1 MRKELKIWE
10 GKLKEKREK
19 MKKYI
24 RDLEEEK
31 VGRLEKNKVEGKGKT
46 RMTGEEEGNR
56 LKKIEKRI
64 E

>member
-24 RDLEEEK
+24 RDLEEK
-31 VGRLEKNKVEGKGKT
+31 VGRLEKNRMEGKGET
-46 RMTGEEEGNR
+46 RMTGEEERNR
-56 LKKIEKRI
+56 LKEIEKRI

>member
-24 RDLEEEK
+24 KDLEEKREDLEWREK
-31 VGRLEKNKVEGKGKT
+31 ERPG
-46 RMTGEEEGNR
+46 
-56 LKKIEKRI
+56 
-64 E
+64 